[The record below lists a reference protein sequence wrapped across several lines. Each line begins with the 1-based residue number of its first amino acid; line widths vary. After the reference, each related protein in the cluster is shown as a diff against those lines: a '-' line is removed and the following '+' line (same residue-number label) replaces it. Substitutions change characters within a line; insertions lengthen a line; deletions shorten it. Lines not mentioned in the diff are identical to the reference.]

1 MNKYISDCLASVT
14 HCYGR
19 RERAFL
25 IPASPLST
33 GRGITFISSENG
45 VMINPSNEIQSNSIC
60 CVISWNSVLAKTAL
74 PGGYRFI
81 DGDYLDMGDYA
92 NFWSATESGSYTAW
106 GRKLYYN
113 LSEVNRANEGKRY
126 SFSVRLLKD

>member
-1 MNKYISDCLASVT
+1 M
-14 HCYGR
+14 
-19 RERAFL
+19 
-25 IPASPLST
+25 
-33 GRGITFISSENG
+33 
-45 VMINPSNEIQSNSIC
+45 
-60 CVISWNSVLAKTAL
+60 LAKTAL